1 MKEIEDK
8 IKNYPYLKYEENLLH
23 INKKSSLDIAEKIAT
38 PFFLYLPERF
48 EHNYNQLKS
57 ALGKHVV
64 KSHISYAIKANYLG
78 RVLQQAKS
86 LNMNVEAMSLFELL
100 LAEKAGF
107 NFNQIVFNGP
117 AKTAQELELAMTN
130 GIQYLNIESMNELQT
145 IENIAKVKEI
155 KQEITIR
162 IHPLLSE
169 ETEKKLLIKKNSK
182 LGIDYDRATKLYKYA
197 KNSPYLEPNGVHV
210 HVGTNLISHSFFEE
224 LLVFMN
230 NYIKDLVNK
239 HGIEIEH
246 LNLGGGLASKST
258 LDLNDFDLN
267 RYAEQIAISIE
278 NIDDM
283 TVILEPGRYLVE
295 DSFVAI
301 AKVLRTKSSWGRKW
315 AFIDVGANSLIPMRY
330 SHYTAV
336 PGQIK
341 GKGPYCRIGGPLC
354 LPVDV
359 ISNDS
364 VIYQIDE
371 GDQIV
376 ILNCGAYTLSM
387 SEQFGYPRP
396 AVYELDKIGKVRII
410 KKADNIEDMV
420 KEAFSFETDS

>member
-1 MKEIEDK
+1 MKEIKDK
-8 IKNYPYLKYEENLLH
+8 IKHYPYLKYEENLLH
-23 INKKSSLDIAEKIAT
+23 ISKKSPLNISEKIAT

-48 EHNYNQLKS
+48 EHNYTQLKT
-57 ALGKHVV
+57 ALSKHVA

-78 RVLQQAKS
+78 RVLQQASS
-86 LNMNVEAMSLFELL
+86 LNMNIEAMSLFELL

-107 NFNQIVFNGP
+107 NYNQIVFNGP
-117 AKTAQELELAMTN
+117 AKTVQELELAMTK
-130 GIQYLNIESMNELQT
+130 GIQYLNVESMNELQT
-145 IENIAKVKEI
+145 IENIAKVKEM

-197 KNSPYLEPNGVHV
+197 KNSPHLEPNGVHV
-210 HVGTNLISHSFFEE
+210 HVGTNLVSHSFYEELFVFMNKYVEE
-224 LLVFMN
+224 LL
-230 NYIKDLVNK
+230 NK
-239 HGIEIEH
+239 HGIEIEY

-258 LDLNDFDLN
+258 LDSNGFDLN
-267 RYAEQIAISIE
+267 RYAEQISTNIE
-278 NIDDM
+278 NIDNM

-295 DSFVAI
+295 YSFVAI

-315 AFIDVGANSLIPMRY
+315 AFIDIGANSLIPMRY
-330 SHYTAV
+330 SHYIAV
-336 PGQIK
+336 PSQIK

-359 ISNDS
+359 ISNES
-364 VIYQIDE
+364 VSYKIDE
-371 GDQIV
+371 EDLIIV
-376 ILNCGAYTLSM
+376 LNCGAYTLSM

-396 AVYELDKIGKVRII
+396 AVYELDKMGEIKII
-410 KKADNIEDMV
+410 KKADSVEDMV
-420 KEAFSFETDS
+420 KEAFSFENDG

>member
-8 IKNYPYLKYEENLLH
+8 IEHFPYLKYEGDLLY
-23 INKKSSLDIAEKIAT
+23 INKKSSLDIVEKTAT

-48 EHNYNQLKS
+48 ESNYNKLKS
-57 ALGKHVV
+57 ALSKHFA
-64 KSHISYAIKANYLG
+64 KSHVSYAIKANYLG
-78 RVLQQAKS
+78 HILQQAKS

-107 NFNQIVFNGP
+107 SYDQIVFNGP
-117 AKTAQELELAMTN
+117 AKTVQELELTMAK
-130 GIQYLNIESMNELQT
+130 GIQYLNVESMNELQS
-145 IENIAKVKEI
+145 IENIAKLKEM

-162 IHPLLSE
+162 IHPLLNE

-182 LGIDYDRATKLYKYA
+182 LGIDYERAVKLYKYA
-197 KNSPYLEPNGVHV
+197 KNSPYLEPNGIHV
-210 HVGTNLISHSFFEE
+210 HVGTNLISHSFYDE
-224 LLVFMN
+224 LLDFLN
-230 NYIKDLVNK
+230 NYIKELENK

-258 LDLNDFDLN
+258 LDSNGFDLD
-267 RYAEQIAISIE
+267 RYAEQIATSIE
-278 NIDDM
+278 NIDNM
-283 TVILEPGRYLVE
+283 TIILEPGRYLVE
-295 DSFVAI
+295 DSFVAL

-341 GKGPYCRIGGPLC
+341 GKGPYCRIGGPVC

-359 ISNDS
+359 ISNES
-364 VIYQIDE
+364 VNYQIDE
-371 GDQIV
+371 GDKIV
-376 ILNCGAYTLSM
+376 VLNCGAYTLSM

-396 AVYELDKIGKVRII
+396 AVYELDKKGEVKII
-410 KKADNIEDMV
+410 KKADNVEDMV
-420 KEAFSFETDS
+420 EEAFGFSADS